1 MTVQIGSGF
10 MGAEDI
16 LTSTENTEI
25 VPPTD
30 ETWINVKF
38 SFYRFSFINYHDCHI
53 IVNGKRQFRKS
64 GQGFESTERDQRIY
78 SFKIEEAGVDY
89 LWSAGY

>member
-16 LTSTENTEI
+16 LTSTENIEI

-38 SFYRFSFINYHDCHI
+38 SFYKFSFKNYQDCHI
-53 IVNGKRQFRKS
+53 VINGSRQFREA
-64 GQGFESTERDQRIY
+64 GQGFTSNEVDPKIY
-78 SFKIEEAGVDY
+78 SFKIEEPGIQY
-89 LWSAGY
+89 IWSAAY

>member
-38 SFYRFSFINYHDCHI
+38 SFYKFSFKNYQDCHI
-53 IVNGKRQFRKS
+53 VVNGSRQFREA
-64 GQGFESTERDQRIY
+64 GQGFESTERDQKIY
-78 SFKIEEAGVDY
+78 SFIIEEPGVDY